1 MKYWRIGLLSV
12 LLLLSFLLPELRL
25 WGQVDH
31 FSSLP
36 LRDYRGDTAHYL
48 AILHSAQLNR
58 GPTANAYFWEQ
69 ANEPSQFYVFQRV
82 VGWFGD
88 LGGLEIVWLA
98 VILRLVVA
106 WLVYWLLSRLLLVFG
121 VTERFSV
128 YLSFAFTLFY
138 GAVAFQGYALGFWFL
153 PCLLGALYFASQFY
167 LQPFNSFWD
176 IWRPVLAV
184 ALASVHPVYFTLVGL
199 AVGLLILSKI
209 SRERKATL
217 YLGAGVWGGLS
228 LAAFYLLFWPFLAS
242 HLPAAQDVLYRIVAI
257 DTRIIIHP
265 LFSLRL
271 IFLFILSL
279 LAWQQGRDQR
289 WLIISSFSFAA
300 LIGLDSYL
308 LTGTYIA
315 NDHYAIAEDFL
326 AILTAALLLSKSP
339 NLSPLVSK
347 IFSVSALFLLTVSV
361 VMTIV
366 FYFHFQLGY
375 YGKWFP
381 LHLAY
386 LLIIGV
392 LWQPHK
398 THEWLSRIFDSKT
411 VVVVFLVVCP
421 VLYANVLLYKNAVPH
436 LSGNQEVQQYRELI
450 SYLRTQDE
458 GVVLASP
465 QLSNSISLFT
475 NQRVYWSPI
484 AFSESVTDQELIQ
497 RWQEARL
504 FYPSL
509 SDPEAQ
515 GSVVG
520 TINRCSDFGRGE
532 VLDWLTKLGWLEPQT
547 VLCQPEK
554 DRVVRFAELNT
565 VADSYS
571 HEIGSKQEWRATYR
585 LDKLVVLPGEVV
597 PAWLL
602 QQDFEVEREIGGAK
616 IYTYLKR

>member
-1 MKYWRIGLLSV
+1 
-12 LLLLSFLLPELRL
+12 LPDLRL

-48 AILHSAQLNR
+48 AILHSAQLNH

-69 ANEPSQFYVFQRV
+69 ASEPSQFYVFQRV
-82 VGWFGD
+82 VGWLGD
-88 LGGLEIVWLA
+88 LGGLEIVWVA

-106 WLVYWLLSRLLLVFG
+106 WLVFCLLSRLLLIFSVP
-121 VTERFSV
+121 ERFAA

-153 PCLLGALYFASQFY
+153 PCLLGALYLAAQFSIK
-167 LQPFNSFWD
+167 PFTSFWS

-199 AVGLLILSKI
+199 AVGLIILFKLI
-209 SRERKATL
+209 REPKSAVF
-217 YLGAGVWGGLS
+217 LGAGVWSVLS
-228 LAAFYLLFWPFLAS
+228 LVAFYLLFWPFLAS
-242 HLPAAQDVLYRIVAI
+242 HFPAAQDVLYRIVAI

-271 IFLFILSL
+271 IFLCVLSL
-279 LAWQQGRDQR
+279 FAWRQGRDQR
-289 WLIISSFSFAA
+289 WLVVSAFSFAA

-315 NDHYAIAEDFL
+315 NDHYAIIEDSL
-326 AILTAALLLSKSP
+326 SVLTAALLLSKAP
-339 NLSPLVSK
+339 NLSSRASK
-347 IFSVSALFLLTVSV
+347 IFSLSALALLVFSLIMTVD
-361 VMTIV
+361 

-381 LHLAY
+381 VHLAY
-386 LLIIGV
+386 FLIALT
-392 LWQPHK
+392 LWWPQK
-398 THEWLSRIFDSKT
+398 ARDYLSKFFVSK
-411 VVVVFLVVCP
+411 VAVMVFLVICP

-436 LSGNQEVQQYRELI
+436 LAGNQEVQEYRELI

-458 GVVLASP
+458 GVVLADP
-465 QLSNSISLFT
+465 KLSNLISLFT

-504 FYPSL
+504 FFYQSL
-509 SDPEAQ
+509 SGPEAQ

-532 VLDWLTKLGWLEPQT
+532 VLDLLTKIGWSEPQAT
-547 VLCQPEK
+547 LCQPEQ
-554 DRVVRFAELNT
+554 DRIARFAELNLA
-565 VADSYS
+565 ADRYS
-571 HEIGSKQEWRATYR
+571 HGVSSRGEWQAAYR

-597 PAWLL
+597 TPWLL
-602 QQDFEVEREIGGAK
+602 EQDFMLEKEIGGAK
-616 IYTYLKR
+616 VYTYLKH